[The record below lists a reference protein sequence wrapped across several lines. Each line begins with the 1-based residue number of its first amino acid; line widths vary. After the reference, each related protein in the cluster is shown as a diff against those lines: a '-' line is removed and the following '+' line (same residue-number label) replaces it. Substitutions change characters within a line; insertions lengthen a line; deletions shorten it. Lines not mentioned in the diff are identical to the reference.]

1 VDVFCGRVD
10 VFCGPVDVPVDVW
23 MCSVDVWMCSVDVW
37 VCSVDVWMCSV
48 DVCLY
53 SVDVWMCGSARL
65 SFVWRTAY
73 FARVTPRG
81 SVFEVVLH
89 FCIRVCVYSS
99 LRLVHRR
106 SPVPRVRIRWPRV
119 AALYWFAVPVRLS
132 VCRGAQ

>member
-1 VDVFCGRVD
+1 VDVWMCS
-10 VFCGPVDVPVDVW
+10 VDVW

-89 FCIRVCVYSS
+89 FCIRVCVYKVYD
-99 LRLVHRR
+99 LYIGGVQC
-106 SPVPRVRIRWPRV
+106 PV
-119 AALYWFAVPVRLS
+119 S
-132 VCRGAQ
+132 VSGGHV